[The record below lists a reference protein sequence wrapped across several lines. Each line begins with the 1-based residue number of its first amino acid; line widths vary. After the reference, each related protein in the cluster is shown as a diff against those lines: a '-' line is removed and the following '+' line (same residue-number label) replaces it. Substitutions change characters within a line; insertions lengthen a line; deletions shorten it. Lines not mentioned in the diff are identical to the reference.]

1 MGKLL
6 DRYREKNKVLKET
19 NREYYKRISE
29 LQKELDDTDSFYKA
43 AIEEKNKRIYE
54 LEKHLRK
61 LGITKP

>member
-6 DRYREKNKVLKET
+6 DRYREKNKLLEET
-19 NREYYKRISE
+19 NKEYRQRISE
-29 LQKELDDTDSFYKA
+29 LQKELDTTISFYRV
-43 AIEEKNKRIYE
+43 AIDDKNKRIDE

>member
-19 NREYYKRISE
+19 NREYHQRISE
-29 LQKELDDTDSFYKA
+29 LQKELDTTDSFYKA
-43 AIEEKNKRIYE
+43 AIEEKNKRIDE

>member
-43 AIEEKNKRIYE
+43 AIEEKNKRIDE

>member
-6 DRYREKNKVLKET
+6 DRYREKNKVLEET
-19 NREYYKRISE
+19 NQEYHQRISE
-29 LQKELDDTDSFYKA
+29 LQKELDATDSFYKA
-43 AIEEKNKRIYE
+43 AIDEKNKRIDE